1 MHDIDPQLVDI
12 TLNRAAWTIVAYVCG
27 FVVSGLG
34 FNLSQPQF
42 LVRLMAGKSPEEVR
56 QAKWIYL
63 GFAYSTYFAMLLFG
77 IICRVLLPNI
87 SDPEQ
92 ALPLYAIQ
100 NFHPILV
107 GVVLAGVFSVIASTA
122 DSQILVCSSALARDI
137 SPSFYRKMSRKYGV
151 KYQQFITL
159 IVGIIAAIA
168 SIFNSATVFGLIL
181 FAIGALAGSIA
192 PAMLIA
198 ILQIRTNSIALS
210 SMMLVGLVSAIL
222 WRILG
227 FHTIINESL
236 PGIIIALLFHEI
248 LMKTC
253 FKLKQKL

>member
-1 MHDIDPQLVDI
+1 
-12 TLNRAAWTIVAYVCG
+12 
-27 FVVSGLG
+27 
-34 FNLSQPQF
+34 
-42 LVRLMAGKSPEEVR
+42 
-56 QAKWIYL
+56 
-63 GFAYSTYFAMLLFG
+63 MLLFG

-198 ILQIRTNSIALS
+198 ILKIRTNSIALS
-210 SMMLVGLVSAIL
+210 SMMLVGLASAIL